1 MEALQLGA
9 VHMLAPSLAKFGP
22 LGIRDF
28 EVFDLP
34 FMFGSYA
41 DLHKVTTGPVGKQ
54 LLAKLEETDADG
66 YGYCVSCGKL
76 FSWTELN
83 GGHYQP
89 KGTNYNGA
97 CLDERN
103 IHAQCVGCNVHKG
116 GNPAGYTGYMVRAH
130 GLDVIDELKQKSYRL
145 LDRFDVLDFIRATAE
160 ECKAMAKEKTFR
172 VNFPPIPKDAR

>member
-1 MEALQLGA
+1 MFYGEKILKTR
-9 VHMLAPSLAKFGP
+9 AKKKPKRKPTKKIPIFK
-22 LGIRDF
+22 
-28 EVFDLP
+28 
-34 FMFGSYA
+34 A
-41 DLHKVTTGPVGKQ
+41 ACQWAQ